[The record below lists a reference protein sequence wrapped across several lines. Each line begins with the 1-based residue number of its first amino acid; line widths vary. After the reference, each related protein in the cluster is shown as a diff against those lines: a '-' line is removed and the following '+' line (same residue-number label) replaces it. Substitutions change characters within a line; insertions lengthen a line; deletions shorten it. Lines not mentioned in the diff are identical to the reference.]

1 MRRNRW
7 QHEPSARAL
16 AEAGFSLVELIVAL
30 AIAALAATAVV
41 LALPGRAA
49 TPAQEA
55 QRLAARLAAARDLA
69 VIGGHPV
76 AVTIDPSG
84 YAVAVRR
91 DGQWTVP
98 ADPRLHRRAW
108 PTGLVVTGTARRAVF
123 DAMGL
128 PNAPFAARL
137 AADGASAQV
146 LVAGDGAVTLGSA
159 APP

>member
-1 MRRNRW
+1 M
-7 QHEPSARAL
+7 
-16 AEAGFSLVELIVAL
+16 ELIVAL

-84 YAVAVRR
+84 YAFAVRR

-98 ADPRLHRRAW
+98 ADPRLHRRVW
-108 PTGLVVTGTARRAVF
+108 PVGLAVTGAATARRAVF

-128 PNAPFAARL
+128 PNAPFAVRL
-137 AADGASAQV
+137 RADGATVQV
-146 LVAGDGAVTLGSA
+146 LVAGDGAVTLGGA